1 MREIKQVKEIVFNDV
16 LLIDDNE
23 IDNFIA
29 SSIIGKLGMAKNIIS
44 KNSAEEALAY
54 LAECLENNSSF
65 PEIIFLDIR
74 MPSMDGF
81 GFLREFAK
89 FPPTVHFACN
99 IFILSSSVD
108 SRDIERAKKNSF
120 VSGFIT
126 KPLTFSNLEK
136 AVSLLPSRQQNSY
149 SGSE

>member
-1 MREIKQVKEIVFNDV
+1 MSEIKEIKNLWFDTI

-29 SSIIGKLGMAKNIIS
+29 SGIVGKLGIAKNIIS
-44 KNSAEEALAY
+44 KNSAEDALAY
-54 LAECLENNSSF
+54 LKECLENKASF

-81 GFLREFAK
+81 DFLREFAK

-99 IFILSSSVD
+99 IFILSSSLD
-108 SRDIERAKKNSF
+108 SRDIERAKKNPF
-120 VSGFIT
+120 VLSFIT
-126 KPLTFSNLEK
+126 KPLTFNNLEK
-136 AVSLLPSRQQNSY
+136 AVLLIPNRQQRSY
-149 SGSE
+149 SRSA